1 MGISRTLLCCA
12 FVSVGAVTSTASLA
26 ATIDDTFPESSASL
40 LERNDPRLFALL
52 ADADATSMNNRVH
65 IERWYDNPGVNRPTS
80 VIAETISNTD
90 DAYDISASSQFLHEL
105 VLPTVDDD
113 PYRVEAYPSNGDTQV
128 VMWATIDETKDHETK
143 DRVGTKPYARAYE
156 RTYERARINFESNI
170 LDIGRQ
176 LARVESADTGKLRY
190 RQSWVSDSFRI
201 SRSEPPEHLIAA
213 DQIDN
218 EFFSLRMTRWWN
230 ADDYALHVDYY
241 LLVRDVEVLP
251 DDEHRLH
258 DAVVQAQNL
267 LSFTVGDARAVV
279 TAEADH

>member
-12 FVSVGAVTSTASLA
+12 FVSVGAVVSGATLA
-26 ATIDDTFPESSASL
+26 DTNDGTYPESSVSL
-40 LERNDPRLFALL
+40 LERTDPRLFALL
-52 ADADATSMNNRVH
+52 EGADVTSMNNRVH
-65 IERWYDNPGVNRPTS
+65 IERWYDNPGVNRPTT
-80 VIAETISNTD
+80 VIAETNSNTD
-90 DAYDISASSQFLHEL
+90 DAYEIGVSNQYLYDL
-105 VLPTVDDD
+105 VSPIADDD
-113 PYRVEAYPSNGDTQV
+113 PYGFEAFASNGDTQV
-128 VMWATIDETKDHETK
+128 AMWSTIDETR
-143 DRVGTKPYARAYE
+143 DRDGAKPYARAYE
-156 RTYERARINFESNI
+156 RTYERAFINFESNI

-176 LARVESADTGKLRY
+176 LARVESVDSGKLRY

-218 EFFSLRMTRWWN
+218 EYFSLRMTRWWN

-251 DDEHRLH
+251 DDEHRFH

-267 LSFTVGDARAVV
+267 LSFTVGDARRVV
-279 TAEADH
+279 TAEVDQ

>member
-1 MGISRTLLCCA
+1 MGISKTLLCCA
-12 FVSVGAVTSTASLA
+12 FVSVGAVAPTATLA
-26 ATIDDTFPESSASL
+26 ATIDGTYPESIMNS

-52 ADADATSMNNRVH
+52 ADADATPMNNRVH
-65 IERWYDNPGVNRPTS
+65 IERWYDHPGVNRPTT

-90 DAYDISASSQFLHEL
+90 DAYEIGASNPFLHEL
-105 VLPTVDDD
+105 VLSSANDN
-113 PYRVEAYPSNGDTQV
+113 PYRVEAYPSNGDSQV
-128 VMWATIDETKDHETK
+128 VLWATIDETKDR
-143 DRVGTKPYARAYE
+143 DGTKPYARAYE